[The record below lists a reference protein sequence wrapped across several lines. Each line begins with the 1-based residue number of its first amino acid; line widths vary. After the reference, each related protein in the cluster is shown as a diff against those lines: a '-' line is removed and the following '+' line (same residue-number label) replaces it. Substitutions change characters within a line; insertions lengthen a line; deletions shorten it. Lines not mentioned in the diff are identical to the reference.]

1 MFKRRNAIIAFLLVA
16 VMLLGIGYAGLVDK
30 LQITA
35 GVTAAEIA
43 DTPTEPGITNPSNPS
58 TPQDIFDS
66 KVGFTA
72 CTKDD
77 ANTTDYLTVNAIEGT
92 FDLTDAVSFSASG
105 FAAKGDKV
113 VIIYTV
119 SNEHADLIA
128 ELSNP
133 TVSPNNNTYFTATAV
148 AAATEIAAGASTTIT
163 VTVEMTKTPI
173 ETLDTVDFTL
183 TYNVEAK

>member
-1 MFKRRNAIIAFLLVA
+1 
-16 VMLLGIGYAGLVDK
+16 MLLGIGYAGLVDK

-43 DTPTEPGITNPSNPS
+43 ETPTEPGITNPSNPS

-66 KVGFTA
+66 QVGFSA
-72 CTKDD
+72 CEISAD
-77 ANTTDYLTVNAIEGT
+77 TTTYVDVTAIEGT